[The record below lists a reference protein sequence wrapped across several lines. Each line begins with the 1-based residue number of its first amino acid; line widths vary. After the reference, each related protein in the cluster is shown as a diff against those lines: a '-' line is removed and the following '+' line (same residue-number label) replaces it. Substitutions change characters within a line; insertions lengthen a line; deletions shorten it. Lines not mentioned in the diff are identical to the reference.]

1 MKKLI
6 ALILIVSA
14 FAFNAGA
21 QQTLTQ
27 TDPAGASA
35 TVNTNADTSYHTVDL
50 AGQTRNYEWLN
61 FVVKGT
67 KTSGTVAGTV
77 TLWGSMDNS
86 RWIAVYGASTSAMA
100 DTVTTQ
106 NLSDGDTNL
115 AFFVRNTNFRYYRV
129 RVITTG
135 TQVSSYV
142 AYLLGR
148 KVPN

>member
-1 MKKLI
+1 MKKLFSI
-6 ALILIVSA
+6 ILALSL
-14 FAFNAGA
+14 FAFTADA

-35 TVNTNADTSYHTVDL
+35 SVNTNADTSYHTVDL

-61 FVVKGT
+61 FVTKGT

-86 RWIAVYGASTSAMA
+86 RWIAVYGSSTTALS

-115 AFFVRNTNFRYYRV
+115 SFFVRNTHFRYYRV

-142 AYLLGR
+142 TYLLGR

>member
-1 MKKLI
+1 MKKLFS
-6 ALILIVSA
+6 LILLVGLA
-14 FAFNAGA
+14 FYAGA

-61 FVVKGT
+61 FAVKGT

-86 RWIAVYGASTSAMA
+86 RWYAVYGSSTSALS

-106 NLSDGDTNL
+106 NLSDASVDLG
-115 AFFVRNTNFRYYRV
+115 FFVRNTHFRYYRV

-135 TQVSSYV
+135 TQVSSYTC
-142 AYLLGR
+142 YLLGR